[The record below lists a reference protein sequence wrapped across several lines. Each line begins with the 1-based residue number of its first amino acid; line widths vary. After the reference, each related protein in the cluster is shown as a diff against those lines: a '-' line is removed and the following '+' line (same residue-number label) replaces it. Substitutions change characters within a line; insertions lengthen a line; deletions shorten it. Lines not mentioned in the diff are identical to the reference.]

1 MDYRDFLGA
10 KEEHELPHLG
20 GMRVAGPRPIRLE
33 RALPEGWYRFVLQ
46 GRKVSSTEPCE
57 PDEELLESLP
67 AVRGHLVGEHLALED
82 GSVRRLQLLPE
93 WRPERFAPVLARA
106 WGEGLV
112 FHREDFEDEAESL
125 VRQALDEGGGLD
137 GVRGVPSSLRAA
149 FALRLLEQASE
160 ATEIGWQ
167 IQEASPRLGRIASEG
182 PACAEA
188 WLREMDQLRQERLRE
203 EEQRR
208 AQLAREAER
217 EALVRARALAL
228 RLELEAL
235 GRLGRR
241 SARWEG
247 ERLRAQLDALERR
260 AWRLVPSPGLGPR
273 RSRAARREQD
283 LEQRIDRALH
293 EAGGLL
299 LELRP
304 LGEGLV
310 DVRWRLGDTRL
321 LTMVRA
327 ETLQV
332 VDSGV
337 CLSGA
342 DDRVTLES
350 LPGVILEAIRTGQL
364 VITRRT

>member
-10 KEEHELPHLG
+10 KEEHDLPHLG

-33 RALPEGWYRFVLQ
+33 RALSEGWYRFVLQ
-46 GRKVSSTEPCE
+46 GRKVSSIEPCE
-57 PDEELLESLP
+57 PDEELLDSLP

-93 WRPERFAPVLARA
+93 WRPEHFAPVLARA
-106 WGEGLV
+106 WGEGLI

-125 VRQALDEGGGLD
+125 VRQAVDEGGGLD

-167 IQEASPRLGRIASEG
+167 IQEASPRLGRIASQG

-208 AQLAREAER
+208 ARH
-217 EALVRARALAL
+217 
-228 RLELEAL
+228 
-235 GRLGRR
+235 
-241 SARWEG
+241 
-247 ERLRAQLDALERR
+247 
-260 AWRLVPSPGLGPR
+260 LVPSPRRGPG
-273 RSRAARREQD
+273 RSRPARREQD
-283 LEQRIDRALH
+283 LEQRVDRALH

-327 ETLQV
+327 ETLQI